1 MRAVITPNTQTGE
14 REKGSAMEA
23 GHVAWAGGSSGPDL
37 FMTLSRVHGFGGSHT
52 VWGELDAES
61 LELAKNLV
69 RKPVRPANPG
79 EMHMLAEP
87 IRFNL
92 TVHEPAGAA

>member
-1 MRAVITPNTQTGE
+1 
-14 REKGSAMEA
+14 
-23 GHVAWAGGSSGPDL
+23 
-37 FMTLSRVHGFGGSHT
+37 